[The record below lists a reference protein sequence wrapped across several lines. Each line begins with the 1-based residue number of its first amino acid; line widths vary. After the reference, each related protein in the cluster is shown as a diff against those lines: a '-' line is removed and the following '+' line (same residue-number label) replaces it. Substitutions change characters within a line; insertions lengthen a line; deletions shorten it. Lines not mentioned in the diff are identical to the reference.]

1 MIETTFP
8 VDISVIR
15 IYLVTV
21 LFVCF
26 LQKPTWEYDI
36 YLAYSHK
43 EQWEASI
50 LTEEWTHKGFSVF
63 KDSQAVNDKKAWQ
76 EEIYEVSKL
85 GHLKHLSLKQCVYN

>member
-36 YLAYSHK
+36 CLAYSHK

-76 EEIYEVSKL
+76 DEIYEVSKL